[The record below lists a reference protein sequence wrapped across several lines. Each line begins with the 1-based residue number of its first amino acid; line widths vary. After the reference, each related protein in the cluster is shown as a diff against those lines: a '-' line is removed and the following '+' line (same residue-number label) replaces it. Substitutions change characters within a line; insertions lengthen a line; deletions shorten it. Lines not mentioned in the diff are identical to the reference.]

1 MVAVFTPYTT
11 GKDLF
16 GPKPSWVFDDL
27 DIQRIQSYQL
37 YEEIYWNVPDIFK
50 VAFRG
55 TNDKPIYIP
64 SARTTVETI
73 DRYTGVDFAVR
84 FTDRVSGSVSAD
96 SQAATLL
103 FQDLF
108 ARERFKSRYNGN
120 KLYGGIR
127 GDWLWHVTAD
137 PTKPQG
143 TRLSIVA
150 IDPSMYFPI
159 LDDDDV
165 DSVIGCHLAV
175 LITTPDGPRVHRLT
189 YRKMSALTP
198 GATGITVEEGLFE
211 LNKWEVPDA
220 RPAKVIQQP
229 TQLPAQITSL
239 PVYHVKGFEEP
250 GNPFGSSDI
259 RGFES
264 LMGRINQTV
273 SDADLALALE
283 GLGCYATDAPEPTDD
298 EGNAI
303 GWRLGPGRVVQHPEG
318 STFGRVGGVGTVLP
332 YTDHLNILI
341 TSLRQAAATPDVAV
355 GTVDVQVAQS
365 GIALAL
371 QYLPIT
377 SKVDKKNDLIID
389 AHTQMVFDLLNG
401 WYPAFEATTVTDV
414 RSEVVVGSAVPV
426 DRAERFSE
434 LNDMLAGKVIDTQ
447 FYRDEVTKLGYVF
460 PADIQ
465 ARIDAEQGKAAA
477 NQAAAFGSADLNA
490 NAGGAEDGNGP

>member
-1 MVAVFTPYTT
+1 MVEVFTPYTT
-11 GKDLF
+11 GKTLF
-16 GPKPSWVFDDL
+16 GPKPSWIFEDL

-50 VAFRG
+50 VSFRG

-84 FTDRVSGSVSAD
+84 FTDRNTSTVSAD
-96 SQAATLL
+96 STAATLL

-137 PTKPQG
+137 PTKAQG
-143 TRLSIVA
+143 SRLSIVA
-150 IDPSMYFPI
+150 VDPGMYFPI
-159 LDDDDV
+159 FDPDDV

-175 LITTPDGPRVHRLT
+175 LLSTPDGPRVHRLT
-189 YRKMSALTP
+189 YRKLSAETP
-198 GATGITVEEGLFE
+198 GATGITVEEALFE
-211 LNKWEVPDA
+211 LNQWELPDG
-220 RPAKVIQQP
+220 RPAKVLQQP
-229 TQLPAQITSL
+229 HQLPAQITSL

-283 GLGCYATDAPEPTDD
+283 GIGLYATDAPEPTDE

-318 STFGRVGGVGTVLP
+318 TNFGRVGGVGDIKP
-332 YTDHLNILI
+332 YADHFNIL
-341 TSLRQAAATPDVAV
+341 TTALRQAAATPDVAV

-389 AHTQMVFDLLNG
+389 AHTQMMFDLVNG
-401 WYPAFEATTVTDV
+401 WYPAFEATTLTDV
-414 RSEVVVGSAVPV
+414 RTEVIIGSAVPV
-426 DRAERFSE
+426 DRAARFQE
-434 LNDMLAGKVIDTQ
+434 LNDMLTNKVIDTQ
-447 FYRDEVTKLGYVF
+447 YYRDEATKLGYVF

-465 ARIDAEQGKAAA
+465 ARVDGEANKAAA
-477 NQAAAFGSADLNA
+477 NQAAILGTSQLVD
-490 NAGGAEDGNGP
+490 NAGGVPSGNPA